1 MRERI
6 NAFLSNESSFGRLMT
21 KLGIIIAAN
30 LMFVLFSMPVL
41 TIGAA
46 WAALD
51 HVMLKTLRS
60 GGVVNPF
67 RQFWIGFRTNFKQ
80 ATAAWLIALAVAAL
94 GWVDVRFLLHM
105 GGGMVNFRYAIY
117 GVGFLLLIGLIYL
130 FPTMAAFSNRL
141 PVLFRSGCYFALKK
155 PLRLIVL
162 LFFHVFP
169 LLLTYTDAQM
179 MPLYAFLWTFFG
191 FGAIAMLTAKLLLP
205 LFTPLLPLVDE
216 AGDFILD
223 ENGNPLRPG
232 EEEKISHQGPHE
244 KSEAEILE
252 EMKKLGM

>member
-6 NAFLSNESSFGRLMT
+6 NAFLANESSFGKLMT
-21 KLGIIIAAN
+21 KLGIIIGAN
-30 LMFVLFSMPVL
+30 LMFVLFSLPVL

-46 WAALD
+46 WAALE
-51 HVMLKTLRS
+51 HVMLKTLR
-60 GGVVNPF
+60 GDGVLNPF
-67 RQFWIGFRTNFKQ
+67 KQFWIGFRSNFKQ
-80 ATAAWLIALAVAAL
+80 ATAAWIIVLAVAVL
-94 GWVDVRFLLHM
+94 GWIDVRFLLHM
-105 GGGMVNFRYAIY
+105 GGPMVNFRYAIY
-117 GVGFLLLIGLIYL
+117 AVGVVLLIGVIYL
-130 FPTMAAFSNRL
+130 YPTMAAFANKL
-141 PVLFRSGCYFALKK
+141 PVLFRSGYYFALKK

-169 LLLTYTDAQM
+169 LLLTYLDAQM

-205 LFTPLLPLVDE
+205 LFTPLLPLVDD

-223 ENGNPLRPG
+223 ENGNQLRPG
-232 EEEKISHQGPHE
+232 EEDKAAALAERK
-244 KSEAEILE
+244 KSEAEVLE

>member
-6 NAFLSNESSFGRLMT
+6 NAFLANESTFGKLMT

-51 HVMLKTLRS
+51 HVMLKALR
-60 GGVVNPF
+60 GDGVLNPF
-67 RQFWIGFRTNFKQ
+67 KQFWIGFKTNFKQ
-80 ATAAWLIALAVAAL
+80 ATIVWLIALAFAVL
-94 GWVDVRFLLHM
+94 GWIDVRFLLHM
-105 GGGMVNFRYAIY
+105 GGPMVNFRYAVY
-117 GVGFLLLIGLIYL
+117 AVGGVLLIGLIYV
-130 FPTMAAFSNRL
+130 FPVIAAFENKL
-141 PVLFRSGCYFALKK
+141 PVLFRSAYYFALRK
-155 PLRLIVL
+155 PLRLLVL
-162 LFFHVFP
+162 LFFHIFP
-169 LLLTYTDAQM
+169 LFLTYTDAQM
-179 MPLYAFLWTFFG
+179 LPLYAFLWTFFG

-223 ENGNPLRPG
+223 DEGKPLMPG
-232 EEEKISHQGPHE
+232 DEDRITDSGVREKTEQ
-244 KSEAEILE
+244 EILE

>member
-6 NAFLSNESSFGRLMT
+6 NAFLSNESSFGKLMT
-21 KLGIIIAAN
+21 KLGIIIGAN
-30 LMFVLFSMPVL
+30 LMFVLFSMPVV

-51 HVMLKTLRS
+51 HVMLKTLR
-60 GGVVNPF
+60 GDGVLNPF
-67 RQFWIGFRTNFKQ
+67 KQFWVGFRTNFKQ
-80 ATAAWLIALAVAAL
+80 ATIVWLIALAVIAL

-105 GGGMVNFRYAIY
+105 GGPMVNFRYAIY
-117 GVGFLLLIGLIYL
+117 AVGGILLIGLIYL
-130 FPTMAAFSNRL
+130 FPTMAAFANRL
-141 PVLFRSGCYFALKK
+141 PVLFRSGYYFAFKK
-155 PLRLIVL
+155 PLRLLVL

-169 LLLTYTDAQM
+169 LALTYLDAQM
-179 MPLYAFLWTFFG
+179 MPLYAFIWTFIG

-205 LFTPLLPLVDE
+205 QFTPLLPLVDD

-232 EEEKISHQGPHE
+232 EEDKIPDQGPQE
-244 KSEAEILE
+244 KSDAEILE

>member
-6 NAFLSNESSFGRLMT
+6 NAFLANESSFGKLMT
-21 KLGIIIAAN
+21 KLGIIIGAN
-30 LMFVLFSMPVL
+30 LMFVLFSLPVL

-46 WAALD
+46 WAALE
-51 HVMLKTLRS
+51 HVMLKTLR
-60 GGVVNPF
+60 GDGVLNPF
-67 RQFWIGFRTNFKQ
+67 KQFWIGFRSNFKQ
-80 ATAAWLIALAVAAL
+80 ATAAWIIVLAVAVL
-94 GWVDVRFLLHM
+94 GWIDVRFLLHM
-105 GGGMVNFRYAIY
+105 GGPMVNFRYAIY
-117 GVGFLLLIGLIYL
+117 AVGVVLLIGVIYL
-130 FPTMAAFSNRL
+130 YPTMAAFANKL
-141 PVLFRSGCYFALKK
+141 PVLFRSGYYFALKK

-169 LLLTYTDAQM
+169 LLLTYLDPQM

-223 ENGNPLRPG
+223 ENGNQLRPG
-232 EEEKISHQGPHE
+232 EEDKAAALAERE
-244 KSEAEILE
+244 KSEAEVLE

>member
-21 KLGIIIAAN
+21 KLGIIIGAN

-41 TIGAA
+41 TLGAA

-51 HVMLKTLRS
+51 HVMLKTLR
-60 GGVVNPF
+60 GDGVLNPF
-67 RQFWIGFRTNFKQ
+67 KQFWIGFRTNFRQ
-80 ATAAWLIALAVAAL
+80 ATAAWLIALAVLAL
-94 GWVDVRFLLHM
+94 GWLDVRFLLHM
-105 GGGMVNFRYAIY
+105 GGPMVNFRYAVY
-117 GVGFLLLIGLIYL
+117 AVGAVLLIGLIYL
-130 FPTMAAFSNRL
+130 FPTMAAFSNKL
-141 PVLFRSGCYFALKK
+141 PVLFRSAYYFALKN
-155 PLRLIVL
+155 PLKLIVL

-169 LLLTYTDAQM
+169 LFLTYTDAQL

-205 LFTPLLPLVDE
+205 LFAPHLPLVDE

-223 ENGNPLRPG
+223 ETGNQLRPG
-232 EEEKISHQGPHE
+232 DEDKRIDQGPHE

>member
-6 NAFLSNESSFGRLMT
+6 NAFLFNESSFGKLMT
-21 KLGIIIAAN
+21 KLGIIIGAN
-30 LMFVLFSMPVL
+30 LMFVLFCMPVV

-51 HVMLKTLRS
+51 HVMLKTLR
-60 GGVVNPF
+60 GDGVLNPF
-67 RQFWIGFRTNFKQ
+67 KQFWAGFKSNFKQ
-80 ATAAWLIALAVAAL
+80 ATIAWLAVLAVAAL

-105 GGGMVNFRYAIY
+105 GGAMVKFRYAIY
-117 GVGFLLLIGLIYL
+117 AVGVVLLIGVIYL
-130 FPTMAAFSNRL
+130 FPTMAAFANRL
-141 PVLFRSGCYFALKK
+141 PVLFRSGYYFAFKK
-155 PLRLIVL
+155 PLKLLVL

-169 LLLTYTDAQM
+169 LLLSYLDAQM
-179 MPLYAFLWTFFG
+179 MPLYAFIWTFFG

-205 LFTPLLPLVDE
+205 QFKPLLPLVDD

-223 ENGNPLRPG
+223 ENGTPLMPGQEDQIPG
-232 EEEKISHQGPHE
+232 EGAGE
-244 KSEAEILE
+244 KSQAEILE

>member
-6 NAFLSNESSFGRLMT
+6 NAFLANESSFGKLMT
-21 KLGIIIAAN
+21 KLGIIIGAN
-30 LMFVLFSMPVL
+30 LMFVLFSLPVL

-46 WAALD
+46 WAALE
-51 HVMLKTLRS
+51 HVMLKTLR
-60 GGVVNPF
+60 GDGVLNPF
-67 RQFWIGFRTNFKQ
+67 KQFWIGFRSNFKQ
-80 ATAAWLIALAVAAL
+80 ATAAWIIVLAVAVL
-94 GWVDVRFLLHM
+94 GWIDVRFLLHM
-105 GGGMVNFRYAIY
+105 GGPMVNFRYAIY
-117 GVGFLLLIGLIYL
+117 AVGVVLLIGVIYL
-130 FPTMAAFSNRL
+130 YPTMAAFANKL
-141 PVLFRSGCYFALKK
+141 PVLFRSGYYFALKK

-169 LLLTYTDAQM
+169 LLLTYLDAQM

-223 ENGNPLRPG
+223 ENGNQLRPG
-232 EEEKISHQGPHE
+232 EEDKAAALAERE
-244 KSEAEILE
+244 KSEAEVLE

>member
-21 KLGIIIAAN
+21 KLGIIIGAN

-41 TIGAA
+41 TLGAA

-51 HVMLKTLRS
+51 HVMLKTLR
-60 GGVVNPF
+60 GDGVLNPF
-67 RQFWIGFRTNFKQ
+67 KQFWVGFKSNFKQ
-80 ATAAWLIALAVAAL
+80 ATVAWLLALAVLAL
-94 GWVDVRFLLHM
+94 GWLDVRFLLHM
-105 GGGMVNFRYAIY
+105 GGPMVSFRYAVY
-117 GVGFLLLIGLIYL
+117 GVGAVLLIGLIYL
-130 FPTMAAFSNRL
+130 FPTMAAFSNKL
-141 PVLFRSGCYFALKK
+141 PVLFRSGYYFALKK

-169 LLLTYTDAQM
+169 LFLTYTDAQM
-179 MPLYAFLWTFFG
+179 MPLYVFLWTFFG

-205 LFTPLLPLVDE
+205 LFTPHLPLVDE
-216 AGDFILD
+216 AGDFIFD
-223 ENGNPLRPG
+223 ENGNQLRPG
-232 EEEKISHQGPHE
+232 DEDKRADQGPRE